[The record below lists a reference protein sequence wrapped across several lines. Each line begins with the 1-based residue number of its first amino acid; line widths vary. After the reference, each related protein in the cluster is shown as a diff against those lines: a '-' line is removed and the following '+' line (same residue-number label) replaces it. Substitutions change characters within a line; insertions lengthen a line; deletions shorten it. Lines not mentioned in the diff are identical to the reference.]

1 MKRRLLI
8 AATCLGLAG
17 IAATTVVNLATQVT
31 GLLGTTN
38 GGTGKNSSATFPS
51 SGIVIGTAS
60 SALTPGTTVSM
71 DFSLATVYTLTPA
84 QAETINAINCS
95 AGKDVSL
102 IVTTSGTS
110 SFVLTFSTNF
120 KTTGTLT
127 TGTVSAKVF
136 NVSFICNGTTATEM
150 TRTAAM

>member
-1 MKRRLLI
+1 
-8 AATCLGLAG
+8 
-17 IAATTVVNLATQVT
+17 
-31 GLLGTTN
+31 
-38 GGTGKNSSATFPS
+38 
-51 SGIVIGTAS
+51 
-60 SALTPGTTVSM
+60 M

-120 KTTGTLT
+120 KTAGTLT